1 MKQPIFENRVA
12 LLKEMQSA
20 VVDMLEQSGA
30 VCPKYDD
37 EGCTL
42 SWVSYEQPIELCDGS
57 KVYHITIIYG
67 DKEDPDTEIT
77 IGFDEC
83 NGMVMDFV
91 NLEPCVAVDLM
102 AWLFGMYYEM

>member
-20 VVDMLEQSGA
+20 VVDMLQQSGA
-30 VCPKYDD
+30 VCQQFESD
-37 EGCTL
+37 GCTL
-42 SWVSYEQPIELCDGS
+42 SCVSYEQPIELCDGS
-57 KVYHITIIYG
+57 KVYHITIVYN
-67 DKEDPDTEIT
+67 EEETEVV
-77 IGFDEC
+77 IGCDES
-83 NGMVMDFV
+83 NASVIDFV